1 MNENKKLIVVLGVIA
16 AIIAIII
23 TASIVDGSKNEKL
36 YDEFR
41 TAFES
46 SENSLIYIG
55 RPTCGYCNLLNPSIL
70 DMKERYNFDYVYVNT
85 DELSS
90 KYLNKIL
97 SDLDITSLG
106 TPYLAVVSNGEVV
119 ARQTEYKDYDETF
132 KFLQTNGIISSDS
145 KLLLNYIGIDE
156 YKKLVSGKEN
166 SIIVVG
172 QSTCTY
178 CVSAKVILNDIVASN
193 GTEINYLNVTYLDDD
208 AKKEF
213 ISSFDYFSGSWG
225 TPLTLI
231 VKDGKIVDKLEQ
243 MVSKDEYI
251 SFFEKYGVL

>member
-1 MNENKKLIVVLGVIA
+1 M
-16 AIIAIII
+16 
-23 TASIVDGSKNEKL
+23 
-36 YDEFR
+36 
-41 TAFES
+41 
-46 SENSLIYIG
+46 
-55 RPTCGYCNLLNPSIL
+55 
-70 DMKERYNFDYVYVNT
+70 
-85 DELSS
+85 
-90 KYLNKIL
+90 
-97 SDLDITSLG
+97 
-106 TPYLAVVSNGEVV
+106 

-178 CVSAKVILNDIVASN
+178 CVNAKVILNDIVASN
-193 GTEINYLNVTYLDDD
+193 GTKVNYLNVTYLDDD

-251 SFFEKYGVL
+251 SFFEKNGVL